1 MTYHPP
7 IMATEK
13 RATERSEAN
22 SRRAAERILNLL
34 ALLSASP
41 RPLTL
46 EQISQ
51 LMKGQYA
58 DGKEGRR
65 TQFER
70 DKRSLRD
77 MGVPISH
84 VTLPG
89 SDAGKAAYFID
100 KGGYGDL
107 YVSLDPEDLSVLQ
120 QAAAMVQI
128 HQPWGKEAVLR
139 LGGGATEPAAPM
151 VANVPLDDRVLPDL
165 WTAVRRQCV
174 ASFTYG
180 GKVRTVQPYGL
191 ISRNGAWYLTG
202 HDSGRADTVVFRVDR
217 IASSVALGEPGGFE
231 RPDGFSVADAMPADP
246 KMFEGAGETCM
257 VRISPTLAQTV
268 VREVGEDAVRS
279 RDEDGAVVV
288 EVPCGHRPAFRTWLF
303 AMVDRAEVVSPPAIR
318 KEVIGWLKEMQ
329 APGANVVT
337 GA

>member
-7 IMATEK
+7 IMGTENGRTEK
-13 RATERSEAN
+13 GEAN

-70 DKRSLRD
+70 DKRALRE

-84 VTLPG
+84 LTLPG

-107 YVSLDPEDLSVLQ
+107 YVTLDPEDLSVLQ

-139 LGGGATEPAAPM
+139 LGGGAVEAAAPM

-180 GKVRTVQPYGL
+180 GKVRTVHPYGL
-191 ISRNGAWYLTG
+191 ISRNGAWYLSC
-202 HDSGRADTVVFRVDR
+202 HDTGRADSVVFRVDR
-217 IASSVALGEPGGFE
+217 IASGIALGEPGGFE
-231 RPDGFSVADAMPADP
+231 RPAGFSVADAMPADP
-246 KMFEGAGETCM
+246 KTFEGEGETCM

-268 VREVGEDAVRS
+268 VREVGEEAVRG
-279 RDEDGAVVV
+279 RDEDGSVVV

-303 AMVDRAEVVSPPAIR
+303 AMVDRAEVLSPPAIR
-318 KEVIGWLKEMQ
+318 TEVVGWLRGM
-329 APGANVVT
+329 ARGAS
-337 GA
+337 A

>member
-7 IMATEK
+7 IMARDKGTTEK
-13 RATERSEAN
+13 GEAN

-70 DKRSLRD
+70 DKRALRD

-107 YVSLDPEDLSVLQ
+107 YVTLDPEDLSVLQ

-139 LGGGATEPAAPM
+139 LGGGAVEPAAPT

-180 GKVRTVQPYGL
+180 GKVRTVHPYGL
-191 ISRNGAWYLTG
+191 ISRNGAWYLAG
-202 HDSGRADTVVFRVDR
+202 HDAGRADTVVFRVDR

-231 RPDGFSVADAMPADP
+231 RPADFSVVDAMPADP
-246 KMFEGAGETCM
+246 KTFEGTGETCM

-268 VREVGEDAVRS
+268 VREVGEDAVRR
-279 RDEDGAVVV
+279 RDEDGTVVV

-303 AMVDRAEVVSPPAIR
+303 AMVDRAEVLSPPAIR
-318 KEVIGWLKEMQ
+318 NEVVGWLRGMQ
-329 APGANVVT
+329 ATGANGGPGA
-337 GA
+337 